1 MKTRRSMKNDADKTY
16 KVVIN
21 ESCHGVLVLSPMAVE
36 WLKQHDFEYRVKP
49 DKEPWEYLDGDSCPI
64 PRHHPLLVECIE
76 TLGEKAAGQ
85 IDGSL
90 VQLVIK
96 EITGPYY
103 WIGNEGMGEY
113 VIDKTVMQDARS
125 PLKKNVII

>member
-1 MKTRRSMKNDADKTY
+1 M
-16 KVVIN
+16 
-21 ESCHGVLVLSPMAVE
+21 
-36 WLKQHDFEYRVKP
+36 
-49 DKEPWEYLDGDSCPI
+49 
-64 PRHHPLLVECIE
+64 ECIE

-103 WIGNEGMGEY
+103 WIWNEGMGEY